1 MRGQLTNHLKKFAES
16 KGFGFATDVVPT
28 GLLNEKYPCIFW
40 VAPDTTYDAVAQRW
54 VYPSTFYIV
63 APKGRAENVS
73 SKIDDLQAISRE
85 LFLFLQRDCRFDNEG
100 AFFTDKTMR
109 CNPKTGFDN
118 SGAIAVEVV
127 FNIFESDGCR

>member
-1 MRGQLTNHLKKFAES
+1 MRGQLTNYLREFAES
-16 KGFGFATDVVPT
+16 KGFSFATDVVPT

-40 VAPDTTYDAVAQRW
+40 VAPDTTYDAVSQRW

-63 APKGRAENVS
+63 ATKGKGENVS
-73 SKIDDLQAISRE
+73 SKLDDLQIISRD
-85 LFLFLQRDCRFDNEG
+85 LFLFLQKDCRFDNNG
-100 AFFTDKTMR
+100 AFFTDKTMK
-109 CNPKTGFDN
+109 CNPKAGFDN